1 MLTQVAVLQVSGLFF
16 GELSLKSLLSYWSQE
31 SQHLQVLNLH
41 IEKTYLRRNYAIII
55 TSIFLAN
62 LPWIS
67 LQ

>member
-16 GELSLKSLLSYWSQE
+16 GKLSLKSLLSYWSQE
-31 SQHLQVLNLH
+31 SQHLKVLNLH